1 MAKNFTWDNKAVLK
15 AAGRV
20 KGAALRWTGKD
31 IRSAARKSMRTQ
43 KNRQE
48 HSQPG
53 RPPFAHSGGI
63 KNSIH
68 FAWDANKQSIVVGP
82 VKYKGWAKGAGALE
96 FGGTIQIETR
106 ITETKTVR
114 DRRERISYH
123 KNGFANKDG
132 TGRRY
137 RPMSERSA
145 KEQAAIK
152 NYYDNQ
158 PRQVVKTVTKTV
170 NMPARPYMTPAM
182 KKELRKMKDRIKR
195 AAQKFKR

>member
-20 KGAALRWTGKD
+20 KGAALRWTAQD
-31 IRSAARKSMRTQ
+31 IQRAAKRSMKTK
-43 KNRQE
+43 KNFRNNAMPGTAPHAHE
-48 HSQPG
+48 GGLKHSV
-53 RPPFAHSGGI
+53 R
-63 KNSIH
+63 
-68 FAWDANKQSIVVGP
+68 FAWDENRQSAVVGP
-82 VKYKGWAKGAGALE
+82 VKYKGRSAGAKALE

-152 NYYDNQ
+152 NYYDHQ

>member
-31 IRSAARKSMRTQ
+31 IRSAARKSMRT
-43 KNRQE
+43 KKKRQE
-48 HSQPG
+48 HSPPG

-68 FAWDANKQSIVVGP
+68 FAWDENRQSAVVGP
-82 VKYKGWAKGAGALE
+82 VKYKGRSAGAKALE

-152 NYYDNQ
+152 NYYDHQ